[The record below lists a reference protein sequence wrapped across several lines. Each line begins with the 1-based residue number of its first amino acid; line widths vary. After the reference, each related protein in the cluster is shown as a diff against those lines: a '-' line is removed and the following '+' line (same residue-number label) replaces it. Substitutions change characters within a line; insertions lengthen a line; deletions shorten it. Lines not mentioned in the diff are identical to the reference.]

1 MERENWRF
9 DEFVLYFSV
18 NYFKFFL
25 HLDTKWNVPKE
36 GYMTLEEYN
45 RLNKLAEAQ
54 QQLQLH
60 KESMF
65 MRGNAD
71 EIVAK

>member
-1 MERENWRF
+1 
-9 DEFVLYFSV
+9 
-18 NYFKFFL
+18 
-25 HLDTKWNVPKE
+25 
-36 GYMTLEEYN
+36 MTLEEYN
-45 RLNKLAEAQ
+45 RLNTLAEAQ

-71 EIVAK
+71 EIVAKYVPRMSMSGRLLLVIKKLCSILQISPRKA

>member
-1 MERENWRF
+1 M
-9 DEFVLYFSV
+9 
-18 NYFKFFL
+18 
-25 HLDTKWNVPKE
+25 PKE

-71 EIVAK
+71 EIVAKY

>member
-1 MERENWRF
+1 M
-9 DEFVLYFSV
+9 
-18 NYFKFFL
+18 
-25 HLDTKWNVPKE
+25 PKE

-71 EIVAK
+71 EIVAKYLSLNLDRCR

>member
-1 MERENWRF
+1 
-9 DEFVLYFSV
+9 
-18 NYFKFFL
+18 
-25 HLDTKWNVPKE
+25 
-36 GYMTLEEYN
+36 MTLEEYN
-45 RLNKLAEAQ
+45 RLNTLAEAQ

-71 EIVAK
+71 EIVAKYV